1 MSDPDKPKDES
12 APVIAVSGD
21 GKASLPEVSVSD
33 DPEHNGSDTDAAVNP
48 AESASG
54 DEAGQPNN
62 LQPADVTPA
71 ATQASSESDPSA
83 EGGRLAGASK
93 ATAKPKAKA
102 SWSGRLALL
111 LVIIL
116 CAGLGF
122 GFWRYAPIIMERE
135 ASLQNQVNALQD
147 QFNRLPDPAAER
159 DLWQNAFAR
168 TEQKVNQ
175 TQSLVEQQRKALA
188 QEVEAM
194 REAYTAQ
201 REVLR
206 QFDAADQH
214 IWRLAEA
221 RYLLRLANQRLTLG
235 GDITVALGLL
245 NAVDDSLKALD
256 DPRLGLVRMA
266 LAQDREALMLV
277 APVDIEGVYFQ
288 IAAISE
294 RLAEA
299 ALMPT
304 IGHQGAQTSGPEA
317 SNDSAL
323 GAWQS
328 FRAKLD
334 AYFSVQRVEQDQTW
348 MNPAQSAMVRQSIRL
363 LLAQAQVALLARDQ
377 ALYLGALKQVEQWLL
392 DYSITDAASMAYFQQ
407 RTAELQTVRLVADLP
422 TLDHSL
428 EALARYMGLPA
439 GAVQADKGAQ

>member
-12 APVIAVSGD
+12 APVIAVSAD

-33 DPEHNGSDTDAAVNP
+33 DLEHNGSDTDAAVNP

-54 DEAGQPNN
+54 DEAGQSENS
-62 LQPADVTPA
+62 QSSGVTT
-71 ATQASSESDPSA
+71 ATKVSDASTQS
-83 EGGRLAGASK
+83 GQGAS
-93 ATAKPKAKA
+93 AAEDINSPTAPKAKA

-122 GFWRYAPIIMERE
+122 GFWRYAPLILERE
-135 ASLQNQVNALQD
+135 ARLQNQVNALQD
-147 QFNRLPDPAAER
+147 QFDRLPDPAAER
-159 DLWQNAFAR
+159 DLWQSAFAQ
-168 TEQKVNQ
+168 TEQRVNQ
-175 TQSLVEQQRKALA
+175 TQSLVERERSALA
-188 QEVEAM
+188 QEVDAM

-206 QFDAADQH
+206 QFDAADQR

-277 APVDIEGVYFQ
+277 APVDIDGVYFQ

-299 ALMPT
+299 ALTPK
-304 IGHQGAQTSGPEA
+304 IGLQGAQTPDPQA
-317 SNDSAL
+317 STDSAL

-328 FRAKLD
+328 FTAKLN

-348 MNPAQSAMVRQSIRL
+348 MSPAQSAMVRQSIRL

-377 ALYLGALKQVEQWLL
+377 TLYLGALKQVEQWLL
-392 DYSITDAASMAYFQQ
+392 DYSITDAASMAYLQQ

-422 TLDHSL
+422 TLDRSL

-439 GAVQADKGAQ
+439 DAAQADKGVQ